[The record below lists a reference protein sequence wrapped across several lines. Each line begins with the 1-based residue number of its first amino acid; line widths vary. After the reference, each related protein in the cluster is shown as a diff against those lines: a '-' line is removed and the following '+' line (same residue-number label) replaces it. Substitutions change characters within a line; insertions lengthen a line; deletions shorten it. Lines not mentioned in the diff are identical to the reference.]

1 MNRSLT
7 GGTVFEVLDVAKCE
21 VIWLE
26 LKFGGQDTRPI
37 LLPPVCLKIL
47 KIGVI

>member
-7 GGTVFEVLDVAKCE
+7 RGMVFEVLDVAKCE
-21 VIWLE
+21 IIWLE
-26 LKFGGQDTRPI
+26 LKFGGQDTRII
-37 LLPPVCLKIL
+37 LLPLVRLKIL